1 MKTKILLINASPR
14 NSGWSQK
21 MLLAANYGVLDA
33 KGEPEILHLYQYD
46 IKPCLGCV
54 SSNPKDCKFP
64 CLIKDDDF
72 NKLGEKIVSAQGL
85 IIATPL
91 YWYMVSG
98 QLKNLI
104 DRLTSMENMIIHVG
118 RSLLDGKVAG
128 FLAVGNDSGS
138 ITAISYL
145 MVTFNSMGVHIP
157 PWALAYHHSKTNI
170 LDNKEAILNSYNV
183 GYNVTKA
190 AKKVSDIIKWYR
202 SDIQIEK
209 MINRIKEVCD
219 ERKENIINT
228 KISYAIE
235 KLKDKIIQQ

>member
-1 MKTKILLINASPR
+1 MKPKILLINASPR
-14 NSGWSQK
+14 DSGWSQK
-21 MLLAANYGVLDA
+21 LLLAANYGVLDA
-33 KGEPEILHLYQYD
+33 KGESEIVHLYEY
-46 IKPCLGCV
+46 KVRPCKGCV

-72 NKLGEKIVSAQGL
+72 NKLGEKIVNSEGL

-157 PWALAYHHSKTNI
+157 PWALAYHHSKMNI
-170 LDNKEAILNSYNV
+170 LDNKEAILNAYNV
-183 GYNVTKA
+183 GYNVVKA
-190 AKKVSDIIKWYR
+190 AKKVSSIIKWYKT
-202 SDIQIEK
+202 DVKVEK
-209 MINRIKEVCD
+209 MIKQIKNISD
-219 ERKENIINT
+219 KE
-228 KISYAIE
+228 K
-235 KLKDKIIQQ
+235 KLLLAQKYRPS

>member
-1 MKTKILLINASPR
+1 MKPKVLLINASPR
-14 NSGWSQK
+14 DGGWSQK
-21 MLLAANYGVLDA
+21 LLLAANYGVLDA
-33 KGEPEILHLYQYD
+33 KGESEIVHLYKYV
-46 IKPCLGCV
+46 IKPCIGCV

-64 CLIKDDDF
+64 CLIEDDDF
-72 NKLGEKIVSAQGL
+72 NKLGEKIANSQGL

-104 DRLTSMENMIIHVG
+104 DRLTSMENMIFHVG

-157 PWALAYHHSKTNI
+157 PWALAYHHSKADI
-170 LDNKEAILNSYNV
+170 LDNREAILNAYNV
-183 GYNVTKA
+183 GYNVVKA
-190 AKKVSDIIKWYR
+190 AKKVSSIIKWYR
-202 SDIQIEK
+202 TDIKTEKMVREIKNTCNKRKEIIASTKVYPTIEK
-209 MINRIKEVCD
+209 IR
-219 ERKENIINT
+219 R
-228 KISYAIE
+228 
-235 KLKDKIIQQ
+235 